1 MYRTRKK
8 GRRGGRSHHHRQP
21 AHRRPAGRHAA
32 SGPLGDDE
40 RWILRQLYETNG
52 AAPLADLAAKGDR
65 NRVRAA
71 LERLVRRNLVQRGGK
86 KGKDK
91 KNYSLARPD
100 RLVSGRISVNPRGFA
115 FVARG
120 DDDGRPDLFIPPGQA
135 AEARHGDTVLAEI
148 VADNH
153 GRPSG
158 RVIAVLEQ
166 AKGLVS
172 GTYVAGRPTGMVL
185 PAGDEFPYRIVI
197 RKENS
202 LNAPDNAAVLVEL
215 LPGDRSSAVAREG
228 KIVEILGDADTMP
241 AHTEMVIRKLELP
254 TAFSPAALE
263 EAGSLDPE
271 VRPTEGRV
279 DLRHLP
285 HITIDGETARD
296 FDDAVALIATD
307 AGTLTLYVSI
317 ADVAHY
323 VRPGSAL
330 DQEAYR
336 RGTSV
341 YFPDRVLPMLPER
354 LSNDLCSLVPGED
367 RYAFTAI
374 LEFTPQGRLVGRQ
387 YHRSV
392 IRSRHRMTYTAVKG
406 IIEDRDPGLRRR
418 YADIVPMLEEMDRL
432 GLQLA
437 ERRKQ
442 RGSIGFEIPE
452 GQIVLDGEG
461 RVMDIRR
468 RERNRAHKI
477 IEEFMLAANEAV
489 ALTVS
494 EAGDRLPAPF
504 LYRIHEA
511 PDPEKLATFQQF
523 TDSLGLSAGESRP
536 EPAWFGRILEQVA
549 GTPRE
554 YIISNL
560 MLRVMQQARYA
571 PENTGHFGLAA
582 SHYTHFTSPIRR
594 YPDLVVHRALA
605 ALLGMAP
612 PAPADAGE
620 LGEYLSKRERVAVDA
635 ERETMDRAKA
645 LFLADKIGEHFQA
658 VISGVT
664 SFGLFVEL
672 TEHYGGGAIALAD
685 LDDDYYEVDERQ
697 HRLVGRRSG
706 RTLQIGDQVGV
717 RLVRVDRQRFRCDF
731 VLDDRPQGG
740 RQRGDDRRDGN
751 GSSPGGNTT

>member
-1 MYRTRKK
+1 MYRPRKK
-8 GRRGGRSHHHRQP
+8 GRRGGRSHH
-21 AHRRPAGRHAA
+21 RHA
-32 SGPLGDDE
+32 SRRRHTSRHPSIEPLTDDE
-40 RWILRQLYETNG
+40 RWVLRQLYEAKG
-52 AAPLADLAAKGDR
+52 MALLADLAAKGDR

-71 LERLVRRNLVQRGGK
+71 LDRLARRNLVQRGGK

-91 KNYSLARPD
+91 KTYRLARPD
-100 RLVSGRISVNPRGFA
+100 RFISGRLSVNPRGFA
-115 FVARG
+115 FVARDKH
-120 DDDGRPDLFIPPGQA
+120 DDQPDLFIPPGQA

-148 VADNH
+148 LAGND

-166 AKGLVS
+166 AKGLLS

-185 PAGDEFPYRIVI
+185 PAGDEFPYRIVV

-215 LPGDRSSAVAREG
+215 LPGDRSSASSREG
-228 KIVEILGDADTMP
+228 KIIEILGDADTMP
-241 AHTEMVIRKLELP
+241 AQTEMVIRKLELP
-254 TAFSPAALE
+254 TEFVPAALA
-263 EAGSLDPE
+263 EAEALDAE
-271 VRPTEGRV
+271 VRPTEGRL
-279 DLRHLP
+279 DLRHVP

-296 FDDAVALIATD
+296 FDDAVALTASD

-354 LSNDLCSLVPGED
+354 LSNDLCSLVPNED

-374 LEFTPQGRLVGRQ
+374 LEFTPQGRLIGRQ

-406 IIEDRDPGLRRR
+406 IIEDRDTELLRR
-418 YADIVPMLEEMDRL
+418 YADIVPMLEAMDDL
-432 GLQLA
+432 GLRLA

-452 GQIVLDGEG
+452 GYIVLDDTG
-461 RVMDIRR
+461 RVRDIRR

-494 EAGDRLPAPF
+494 EAGGRLASPF

-523 TDSLGLSAGESRP
+523 TESLGLSAGEARA
-536 EPAWFGRILEQVA
+536 EPSWFGRILDQVA

-571 PENTGHFGLAA
+571 PHNVGHFGLAA

-605 ALLGMAP
+605 ALLGLDQAP
-612 PAPADAGE
+612 PPTNAEE
-620 LGEYLSKRERVAVDA
+620 LGQYLSKRERIAVDA

-645 LFLADKIGEHFQA
+645 LFLADKIGERFQA
-658 VISGVT
+658 VVSGVT
-664 SFGLFVEL
+664 SFGLFIEL
-672 TEHYGGGAIALAD
+672 LDHYGGGAIALTD
-685 LDDDYYEVDERQ
+685 LEDDYYEVDERM

-706 RTLQIGDQVGV
+706 RAFQIGDQISV

-731 VLDDRPQGG
+731 VLDDQPLAG
-740 RQRGDDRRDGN
+740 RATAEKR
-751 GSSPGGNTT
+751 

>member
-1 MYRTRKK
+1 M
-8 GRRGGRSHHHRQP
+8 
-21 AHRRPAGRHAA
+21 
-32 SGPLGDDE
+32 
-40 RWILRQLYETNG
+40 
-52 AAPLADLAAKGDR
+52 APLADLAAKGDR

-71 LERLVRRNLVQRGGK
+71 LDRLARRNLVQRGGT

-91 KNYSLARPD
+91 KTYRLARPD
-100 RLVSGRISVNPRGFA
+100 RLISGRLSVNPRGFA
-115 FVARG
+115 FVAR
-120 DDDGRPDLFIPPGQA
+120 DKHDGQPDLFIPPGQA

-148 VADNH
+148 LAGND

-166 AKGLVS
+166 AKGLLS

-185 PAGDEFPYRIVI
+185 PAGDEFPYRIVV

-215 LPGDRSSAVAREG
+215 LPGDRSSASSREG
-228 KIVEILGDADTMP
+228 KIIEILGDADTMP
-241 AHTEMVIRKLELP
+241 AQTEMVIRKLELP
-254 TAFSPAALE
+254 TEFTPAALA
-263 EAGSLDPE
+263 EAEALDAE
-271 VRPTEGRV
+271 VRPTEGRL
-279 DLRHLP
+279 DLRHVP

-296 FDDAVALIATD
+296 FDDAVALTASD

-354 LSNDLCSLVPGED
+354 LSNDLCSLVPNED

-374 LEFTPQGRLVGRQ
+374 LEFTPQGRLIGRQ

-392 IRSRHRMTYTAVKG
+392 IRSRHRMTYTVVKG
-406 IIEDRDPGLRRR
+406 IIEDRDAELLRR
-418 YADIVPMLEEMDRL
+418 YADIVPMLEAMDDL
-432 GLQLA
+432 GLRLA

-452 GQIVLDGEG
+452 GYIVLDDAG
-461 RVMDIRR
+461 RVRDIRR

-494 EAGDRLPAPF
+494 EAGGRLAAPF

-523 TDSLGLSAGESRP
+523 TESLGLSAGEARA
-536 EPAWFGRILEQVA
+536 EPSWFGRILDQVA

-571 PENTGHFGLAA
+571 PHNVGHFGLAA

-605 ALLGMAP
+605 ALLGLDQAP
-612 PAPADAGE
+612 PPADAEE
-620 LGEYLSKRERVAVDA
+620 LGQYLSKRERIAVDA

-645 LFLADKIGEHFQA
+645 LFLADKIGERFQA
-658 VISGVT
+658 VVSGVT
-664 SFGLFVEL
+664 SFGLFIEL
-672 TEHYGGGAIALAD
+672 LDHYGGGAIALTD
-685 LDDDYYEVDERQ
+685 LEDDYYEVDERM

-706 RTLQIGDQVGV
+706 RAFQIGDQISV

-731 VLDDRPQGG
+731 VLDDQPLAGG
-740 RQRGDDRRDGN
+740 ATAEKR
-751 GSSPGGNTT
+751 